1 MEPTELNA
9 RVKYSFCGGDVNAN
23 MKYCMDHFEKK
34 SLKFT
39 IGALY
44 SVDECLKVA
53 GEV

>member
-9 RVKYSFCGGDVNAN
+9 RLKYSFCGGDVNFA
-23 MKYCMDHFEKK
+23 MKYCMNHFVKK
-34 SLKFT
+34 SLSFT
-39 IGALY
+39 LGALY